1 MKKRV
6 SRMISAALAL
16 ALCLGMSLIPAS
28 AAETEANVLGTVAV
42 EGVEVTITGG
52 GGQRPDC
59 GHG

>member
-28 AAETEANVLGTVAV
+28 AAEARKRHR
-42 EGVEVTITGG
+42 II
-52 GGQRPDC
+52 
-59 GHG
+59 

>member
-28 AAETEANVLGTVAV
+28 AAETEANVLGSHRRR
-42 EGVEVTITGG
+42 G
-52 GGQRPDC
+52 
-59 GHG
+59 